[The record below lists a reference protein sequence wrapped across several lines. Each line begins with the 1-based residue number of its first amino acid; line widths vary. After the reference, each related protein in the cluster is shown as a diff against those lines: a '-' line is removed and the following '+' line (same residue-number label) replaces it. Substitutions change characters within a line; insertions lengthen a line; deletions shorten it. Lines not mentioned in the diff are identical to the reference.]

1 MTMRR
6 SGRPKHEAPEP
17 LEGPVV
23 ATITGGTILW
33 FVLFLVQLPFYG
45 WFDDHGHAWWVWTCL
60 AGAGLGLI
68 GIWYVR
74 RRDAAIK
81 RAAAAEGPGQRDGR
95 EPWAPERPYLP
106 PGRAAYLRPD
116 RRPDPRR
123 YQPPGRILDPSSG
136 HCAPASA
143 GRVLPLSG

>member
-1 MTMRR
+1 MAKWT
-6 SGRPKHEAPEP
+6 PKHEAPEP

-74 RRDAAIK
+74 GRDAAIK
-81 RAAAAEGPGQRDGR
+81 RAAAAAAEESAGVSASGTGPD
-95 EPWAPERPYLP
+95 
-106 PGRAAYLRPD
+106 D
-116 RRPDPRR
+116 RGTSD
-123 YQPPGRILDPSSG
+123 
-136 HCAPASA
+136 ASA
-143 GRVLPLSG
+143 